1 MHYEVKSMLLAW
13 NGLRMTGLV
22 VVVWTAIVY
31 SHVGHAQQP
40 NVETQTV
47 TVPSGV
53 PLHIRVTHTA
63 HLRIGAAV
71 EGVLT
76 EPVYFYDRLVLP
88 RDATIRGSVSRLV
101 PVERKIRI
109 RALLNGDVTPLH
121 DPVVD
126 FDSIRI
132 GDEDIPLNSEALM
145 RSAQMVS
152 FTHGTQRPSLVQQA
166 KTMLKERIRST
177 REAFLAPGKK
187 DRALKLLYSQLPY
200 HPQRIWAGSQFIADL
215 NAPAEVALPPETP
228 PVIAP
233 ASESS
238 LDSIVVTARLVSPLS
253 SDLAKKGDA
262 VTASVTKPIFNPQ
275 HQLVLAEGTQLE
287 GTVLQAQPSRS
298 FSRNGQLR
306 FVFRSVQPTH
316 QEKEEV
322 HGTLTAAEGSSAQNL
337 TVDQEGGVKSN
348 PDKNRF
354 IAPVLLG
361 VLAVAG
367 HSRDRDGDNN
377 GLGRDTVAS
386 NGFGIIARILALT
399 VNDRNVATG
408 FAIYATAK
416 SVYFRFLARGHPI
429 TFPKDTLIQ
438 VQLGTRR

>member
-1 MHYEVKSMLLAW
+1 MHYEVESMPLAW

-22 VVVWTAIVY
+22 IVVWTAIVH
-31 SHVGHAQQP
+31 SRAGDAQQLS
-40 NVETQTV
+40 VETQII
-47 TVPSGV
+47 TVPRGV
-53 PLHIRVTHTA
+53 PLHIRVIHTA
-63 HLRIGAAV
+63 HLRKGAAV

-76 EPVYFYDRLVLP
+76 EPVYVYDRLVLP
-88 RDATIRGSVSRLV
+88 RDTPIRGSVSRLV
-101 PVERKIRI
+101 PAERKTRI
-109 RALLNGDVTPLH
+109 HALLNGDVTPLH

-126 FDSIRI
+126 FDSIHI
-132 GDEDIPLNSEALM
+132 GGEDIPLNSEALM
-145 RSAQMVS
+145 RSEQMVS
-152 FTHGTQRPSLVQQA
+152 FTSGKQRPSLMQQA
-166 KTMLKERIRST
+166 KTAIKERIRST

-187 DRALKLLYSQLPY
+187 DRALKLLFSQLPY

-215 NAPAEVALPPETP
+215 NAPAEVTLPAETP
-228 PVIAP
+228 LVIAP

-238 LDSIVVTARLVSPLS
+238 LDNIVVTARLVSPLS
-253 SDLAKKGDA
+253 SDLAKKGDV
-262 VTASVTKPIFNPQ
+262 VTASVIKPVLNRE

-322 HGTLTAAEGSSAQNL
+322 HGTLTAAEGNSAQNL

-354 IAPVLLG
+354 VAPLLLG
-361 VLAVAG
+361 ALAVAG

-386 NGFGIIARILALT
+386 NGFGIVARILALT

-416 SVYFRFLARGHPI
+416 SVYFRFLTRGHPI

-438 VQLGTRR
+438 VQLSTRR